1 MKLIVRALAGKCG
14 ICFNECFKKTQPKNS
29 YEGGRD
35 PEPERQERS
44 TLMYSSIHVGY
55 VGSNFFRQ
63 KDDSDLQHVM
73 HILRGWMK
81 GTPEYHVCLL
91 FCFY

>member
-29 YEGGRD
+29 YEGGRY

-44 TLMYSSIHVGY
+44 TLAFMWDMWAPTSSGKKTTQI
-55 VGSNFFRQ
+55 S
-63 KDDSDLQHVM
+63 SM
-73 HILRGWMK
+73 
-81 GTPEYHVCLL
+81 
-91 FCFY
+91 